1 MYTNGVWKW
10 RPKSPKILP
19 SPTIDKSI
27 WSSPLQ
33 YSCAF
38 KNPQTWVLLVNHRR
52 IGSLSPA
59 WSAEIPACWL
69 AQDAKSWPLKDQG
82 LEAQEKAIHW
92 ATMAMNGNIR
102 KYQSLVPSSRDAK
115 LSWLYTFLSD
125 KLKEMENSAIWA
137 HSWRHFC
144 LQELLPGQTTIDIH
158 WYHWSLMPSSQKN
171 PLHRTG
177 IYDTMHMQHVLV
189 IGVMIWE
196 FLLPKVVWRN
206 VPTAILAV
214 CNSCW
219 FLSFAVDLSLKVGE
233 FHCKSQAHQPLYY
246 LSMSIIFHLFPM
258 ISWCY
263 YLLTSAYYILM
274 LMPPAAKRLLGSGSS
289 GSSDSSPL
297 CSICWNCGWRMLKA

>member
-1 MYTNGVWKW
+1 MKLSITIFLRVQKSTNMGPPSEPQKN
-10 RPKSPKILP
+10 RFLISCMIRGDSRLLACSGRKILALERSRP
-19 SPTIDKSI
+19 RGTRKGNPLGNHGNEWKYSEISI
-27 WSSPLQ
+27 
-33 YSCAF
+33 SCAF
-38 KNPQTWVLLVNHRR
+38 KPW
-52 IGSLSPA
+52 
-59 WSAEIPACWL
+59 C
-69 AQDAKSWPLKDQG
+69 
-82 LEAQEKAIHW
+82 KAI
-92 ATMAMNGNIR
+92 MVI
-102 KYQSLVPSSRDAK
+102 Y
-115 LSWLYTFLSD
+115 FLSD

-196 FLLPKVVWRN
+196 FLLPEVVWRN